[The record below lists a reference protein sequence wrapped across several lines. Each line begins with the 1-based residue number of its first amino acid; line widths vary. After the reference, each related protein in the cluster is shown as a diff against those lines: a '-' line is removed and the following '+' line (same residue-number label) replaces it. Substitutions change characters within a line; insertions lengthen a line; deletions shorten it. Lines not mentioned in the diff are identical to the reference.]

1 MNSSPTRPALSS
13 SHAGI
18 DAEWT
23 PRERRASRAADR
35 QELTLRRS
43 ELRCCAADSRKYDL
57 IYQRYDQPVAVN
69 LDLIAVED
77 WLGIRGSSTS

>member
-1 MNSSPTRPALSS
+1 MNGSPNHPASVS
-13 SHAGI
+13 SHGAG
-18 DAEWT
+18 DAGWT

-43 ELRCCAADSRKYDL
+43 ELRCCAADTHKYDL

-69 LDLIAVED
+69 LDLMAVED
-77 WLGIRGSSTS
+77 WLGIRGSPGS